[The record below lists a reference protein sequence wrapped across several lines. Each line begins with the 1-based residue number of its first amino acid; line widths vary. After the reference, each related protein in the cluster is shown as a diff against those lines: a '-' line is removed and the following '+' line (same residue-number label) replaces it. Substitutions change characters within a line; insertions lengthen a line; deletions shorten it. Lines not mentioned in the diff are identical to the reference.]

1 MSKPN
6 IARLFKSVQTTM
18 TKYSPEIL
26 TGIGIA
32 GMITSTVLAVKAT
45 PKALQ
50 LIEEQEAELAREY
63 GDEVS
68 LTPMET
74 VKATWKCYI
83 PAAVT
88 CVSSVACLI
97 GANTVHARRGAALAT
112 AYKLSEAALVEYKDK
127 VIETIGE
134 KKEQVV
140 REKIAEDKIKEN
152 PVQTNTIVVTGK
164 GKSLCFEPL
173 SSRYFYGDIE
183 AIRRAMNKLNEELL
197 HSICG
202 YVSVS
207 DFYDEIGLPHTEM
220 SDMFGWNTDELIDL
234 DITSHVTVDDEPA
247 LVIGHHHRPKYDYDK

>member
-1 MSKPN
+1 MAKPN
-6 IARLFKSVQTTM
+6 IARLFKSVQTTV

-45 PKALQ
+45 PKALR
-50 LIEEQEAELAREY
+50 LIEEQEIELSNQYHE
-63 GDEVS
+63 EVT

-74 VKATWKCYI
+74 VKTTWKCYI
-83 PAAVT
+83 PAAITGVT
-88 CVSSVACLI
+88 SVACLI

-127 VIETIGE
+127 VIETVGE
-134 KKEQVV
+134 KKEQVI

-152 PVQTNTIVVTGK
+152 PVQTNTVVVTGN

-183 AIRRAMNKLNEELL
+183 AIRRATNKLNEELL

-207 DFYDEIGLPHTEM
+207 DFYDEIGLPHTAM

-234 DITSHVTVDDEPA
+234 DITSHVTEDDRPA

>member
-63 GDEVS
+63 QEEVS
-68 LTPMET
+68 LTPLET

-88 CVSSVACLI
+88 CVTSVACLI

-127 VIETIGE
+127 VIETVGE

-152 PVQTNTIVVTGK
+152 PVETKTIVVTGK
-164 GKSLCFEPL
+164 GKTLCFEPL

-183 AIRRAMNKLNEELL
+183 AIRRAAIKLNEELL

-207 DFYDEIGLPHTEM
+207 DFYDEIGLSHTAM
-220 SDMFGWNTDELIDL
+220 SDIFGWNTDELIDL
-234 DITSHVTVDDEPA
+234 DITSHVTADDQPA